1 MDLLQRL
8 FDALGRAE
16 ALLANTEET
25 DRAKL
30 VDRLASEYTQLK
42 YLIQKAQS
50 ENCKIVD
57 SISPVRSTFRVTYE
71 VELMI
76 SVSTRLNIVSVV
88 ISLHYLLMPFET
100 NLLRISDNA
109 LGHMI

>member
-1 MDLLQRL
+1 L

-57 SISPVRSTFRVTYE
+57 SISPVRPNFQVIYAIK
-71 VELMI
+71 LMD
-76 SVSTRLNIVSVV
+76 SVSTKLKLVSVV
-88 ISLHYLLMPFET
+88 ISLHYLLMPFGT
-100 NLLRISDNA
+100 NLLRISDNV
-109 LGHMI
+109 LRHMN

>member
-8 FDALGRAE
+8 FDALSRAE

-42 YLIQKAQS
+42 YLVEKAQA
-50 ENCKIVD
+50 ENCRIVD
-57 SISPVRSTFRVTYE
+57 SISPVSLVKASRMKGVK
-71 VELMI
+71 LMK
-76 SVSTRLNIVSVV
+76 
-88 ISLHYLLMPFET
+88 
-100 NLLRISDNA
+100 
-109 LGHMI
+109 